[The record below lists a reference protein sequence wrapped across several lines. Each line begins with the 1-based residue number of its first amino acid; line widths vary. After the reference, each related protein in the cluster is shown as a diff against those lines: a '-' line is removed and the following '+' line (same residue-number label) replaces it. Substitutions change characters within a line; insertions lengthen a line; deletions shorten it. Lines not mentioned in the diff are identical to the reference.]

1 METVTQNYN
10 DPIIPPHAGEGAC
23 PATPHG
29 ATQGQ
34 KPLRVREENGDERE
48 TPSPSTKFVIEN
60 SPCEQRRNRELLGED
75 RGDKQIKTYG

>member
-60 SPCEQRRNRELLGED
+60 SPSSLNNGEIVNCLEKIGVTS
-75 RGDKQIKTYG
+75 R